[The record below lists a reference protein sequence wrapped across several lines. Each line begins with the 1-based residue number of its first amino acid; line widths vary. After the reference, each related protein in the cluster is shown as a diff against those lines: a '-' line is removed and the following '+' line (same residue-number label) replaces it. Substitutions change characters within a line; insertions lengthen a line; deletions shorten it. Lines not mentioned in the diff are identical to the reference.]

1 MGEILIMKPQT
12 LSKLVTWIKR
22 EYSER
27 GSIFGIEA
35 SKFLNHPGG
44 APYSSTLF
52 GEFLAAPVGPAAG
65 PGTQLTQNIVSAWL
79 SGARFI
85 ELKTVQIMDELEIA
99 RPCIDMEDEGYNVE
113 WSQELKLEESAREY
127 AKAWVLIP
135 VIRRL
140 LGWEGAEDGTLFNVS
155 VGYNLK
161 GILEPRMRKFLD
173 TMTGAGELIAECMDE
188 IAKDHPEFAD
198 VKVASRMSG
207 SCTLSTMH
215 GCPPD
220 EVGKI
225 AAYLLGER
233 GFNLSIKLNPT
244 LMGPDFVRGA
254 LRDALGYTNIEIPD
268 PVFEHDLKFPQAV
281 EIIKS
286 MKELSARK
294 GLYFGVKLSNT
305 LAMRNTKGFM
315 PGEEMYMSG
324 RALYPITMNL
334 WNRLSVEFGGD
345 IDVSYSAGANAWNT
359 PLLLRC
365 GAKSVTVASDILK
378 PGGYSR
384 FPQYIRNIA
393 DEMRGRG
400 ASNLNEF
407 AARKA
412 DVLAEAAAS
421 AIGEKEYAKKYFRGV
436 PKVKSPLNK
445 FDCIEAPCRERCPV
459 CQDIPSYT
467 LAISRGDFDLALD
480 IILARNPLPGVTGHV
495 CTHACESGCSRA
507 NYDEPVGIRALKRF
521 AAERGRSAAP
531 KAGGKTGR
539 RVAVIGAGPSGLA
552 AAALMARRGLSVT
565 VYEARERAG
574 GMMAIAPEFRL
585 PHAVM
590 DRDVQRIVSLG
601 VDIEYGAKIAGSP
614 EKLLKDGFDAVY
626 LSCGFPKDAPLGIE
640 GDDAP
645 GVWGALDLL
654 ERVARG
660 ERPKLGRVLVV
671 GGGNTAV
678 DAARTAQRLS
688 GEPVVMVYRR
698 TRAEMPAE
706 RDEQELLFEEGNSL
720 VELALPKRV
729 VTADGKVSGLECEKA
744 RLGEPDASGRRRPE
758 PSGEFFTLEADSIV
772 AAIGQSADEEIFN
785 GTGSGIGTGSGKK
798 LGRGKNSSVVVSA
811 NGRTDV
817 AGVYAGGDAVT
828 GPATVISAC
837 AEGAKAAEAICSEL
851 GAPAEKAEKI
861 LTIPPAGGEFSIVRQ
876 SRSLRVAPETEE
888 RGALESRGGFGLVE
902 KTLDEAAAVRE
913 AKRCLQ
919 CQTVCR
925 KCVEV
930 CPNRA
935 NFSFDL
941 SPISVTLPV
950 LSVAGGVPRSTGQE
964 TFSIGQGEQILH
976 IEDFCNECGN
986 CGVFCVHQGLPY
998 RDKPKFCLDEAYFAA
1013 SKGKELFKAE
1023 PGRMRRRVEER
1034 EDSLSFF
1041 SRGYR
1046 YETKGL
1052 SVEMDRGF
1060 RVTAANLDGAGASEG
1075 LPAGS
1080 EVSLRG
1086 AMEMWA
1092 VYSGITNSLP
1102 WLLDLGGK

>member
-1 MGEILIMKPQT
+1 MKPQS
-12 LSKLVTWIKR
+12 LSKLITWIKR

-27 GSIFGIEA
+27 GSIFGIEG
-35 SKFLNHPGG
+35 SKFLNHPSG
-44 APYSSTLF
+44 APYSSRLF
-52 GEFLAAPVGPAAG
+52 GEFLAAPIGPAAG
-65 PGTQLTQNIVSAWL
+65 PGTQLTQNILSAWL

-127 AKAWVLIP
+127 VKAWVLIP

-140 LGWEGAEDGTLFNVS
+140 LGWEDVKDAEDGTIFNVS
-155 VGYNLK
+155 VGYNLE
-161 GILEPRMRKFLD
+161 GILKPRMQQFLD
-173 TMTGAGELIAECMDE
+173 VMTGADDLIAEYMDE
-188 IAKDHPEFAD
+188 IAKNHPEFAD
-198 VKVASRMSG
+198 VKAASRMSR

-244 LMGPDFVRGA
+244 LMGPDFVRGT
-254 LRDALGYTNIEIPD
+254 LRDVLDYKSIEIPD
-268 PVFEHDLKFPQAV
+268 SVFEHDLKFPQAV
-281 EIIKS
+281 EIVKS
-286 MKELSARK
+286 MKELAVQK
-294 GLYFGVKLSNT
+294 DLYFGVKLSNT

-334 WNRLSVEFGGD
+334 WNKLSVEFGGD
-345 IDVSYSAGANAWNT
+345 LNVSYSAGANAWNT
-359 PLLLRC
+359 PALLRC

-393 DEMRGRG
+393 EEMRARG
-400 ASNLNEF
+400 ASNLEEF
-407 AARKA
+407 AAHKS
-412 DVLAEAAAS
+412 DVLASAAAS
-421 AIGEKEYAKKYFRGV
+421 AIKEKNYAKKYFKGA
-436 PKVKSPLNK
+436 PKVKSPLSK
-445 FDCIEAPCRERCPV
+445 FDCVEAPCMERCPV

-480 IILARNPLPGVTGHV
+480 IILAKNPLPGVTGHV
-495 CTHACESGCSRA
+495 CTHACESGCTRS

-521 AAERGRSAAP
+521 AAQHGRSAAP
-531 KAGGKTGR
+531 KTSGKTGR

-590 DRDVQRIVSLG
+590 DSDVQRIVSLG
-601 VDIEYGAKIAGSP
+601 VEIQYGTKITGSP
-614 EKLLKDGFDAVY
+614 ERLLKDGFDAVY

-640 GDDAP
+640 GDGLP

-654 ERVARG
+654 ERVAGG
-660 ERPKLGRVLVV
+660 ERPDLGRVLVV

-678 DAARTAQRLS
+678 DAARTARRLS
-688 GEPVVMVYRR
+688 GSPVVMAYRR
-698 TRAEMPAE
+698 TRLEMPAE
-706 RDEQELLFEEGNSL
+706 QDEQELLFEEGNSL

-729 VTADGKVSGLECEKA
+729 VAVDGKVAGLECERA

-758 PSGEFFTLEADSIV
+758 PSGEFFTLEADSII
-772 AAIGQSADEEIFN
+772 AAIGQSADEETFV
-785 GTGSGIGTGSGKK
+785 GTK
-798 LGRGKNSSVVVSA
+798 LGRGKNASIIVSA
-811 NGRTDV
+811 NGRTNV
-817 AGVYAGGDAVT
+817 VGVYAGGDAVT
-828 GPATVISAC
+828 GPATVIGAC

-851 GAPAEKAEKI
+851 GVPLEKTEKRV
-861 LTIPPAGGEFSIVRQ
+861 LPPVGGELSAVRQ
-876 SRSLRVAPETEE
+876 SRSVRAEPAVEG
-888 RGALESRGGFGLVE
+888 RSGAESRRGFGLVE
-902 KTLDEAAAVRE
+902 KTLDEASAVSE

-935 NFSFDL
+935 NVSFDL
-941 SPISVTLPV
+941 SPVSVTLPV
-950 LSVAGGVPRSTGQE
+950 LSAVGGLLRSTGQE
-964 TFSIGQGEQILH
+964 TFSIEQGEQILH

-986 CGVFCVHQGLPY
+986 CGVFCVHHGFPY
-998 RDKPKFCLDEAYFAA
+998 LDKPKLCLDEKYFAA
-1013 SKGKELFKAE
+1013 AKDKELFKVE
-1023 PGRMRRRVEER
+1023 PGRVRRRGEER
-1034 EDSLSFF
+1034 EESLSFF
-1041 SRGYR
+1041 PQGYR
-1046 YETKGL
+1046 YETKGIR
-1052 SVEMDRGF
+1052 VEMDKGF

-1075 LPAGS
+1075 VSGVS
-1080 EVSLRG
+1080 VSLRG

-1092 VYSGITNSLP
+1092 VYSGISNSLP
-1102 WLLDLGGK
+1102 WLLNY

>member
-1 MGEILIMKPQT
+1 MKPQA
-12 LSKLVTWIKR
+12 LSKLITWIKR

-35 SKFLNHPGG
+35 AQFLNHPSGT
-44 APYSSTLF
+44 PYSSSLF
-52 GEFLAAPVGPAAG
+52 GEFLAAPIGPAAG
-65 PGTQLTQNIVSAWL
+65 PSTQLAQNIISAWL

-140 LGWEGAEDGTLFNVS
+140 LGWEDAEDGTIFNVS
-155 VGYNLK
+155 VGYNLE
-161 GILEPRMRKFLD
+161 GILKPRMQNFLNV
-173 TMTGAGELIAECMDE
+173 MTGAGDLIADYMDE
-188 IAKDHPEFAD
+188 IAKNHPEFTD
-198 VKVASRMSG
+198 VKVANQISR

-220 EVGKI
+220 EIGRI
-225 AAYLLGER
+225 AEYLLRER
-233 GFNLSIKLNPT
+233 GFHLSIKLNPT
-244 LMGPDFVRGA
+244 LMGPDFVRGT
-254 LRDALGYTNIEIPD
+254 LVDALGYKSVDIPD
-268 PVFEHDLKFPQAV
+268 SVFEHDLKFSQAV

-286 MKELSARK
+286 MKELSAQK

-305 LAMRNTKGFM
+305 LATRNTKGFM
-315 PGEEMYMSG
+315 PGDEMYMSG
-324 RALYPITMNL
+324 RALYPVTMNL
-334 WNRLSVEFGGD
+334 WNRLSAEFGGD

-359 PLLLRC
+359 PTLLRC

-393 DEMRGRG
+393 GEMRAHGV
-400 ASNLNEF
+400 SNLDQF
-407 AARKA
+407 AIDRV
-412 DVLAEAAAS
+412 DVLASAAAS
-421 AIGEKEYAKKYFRGV
+421 AVNERQYAKRYFRGV
-436 PKVKSPLNK
+436 PKVTSPLSK
-445 FDCIEAPCRERCPV
+445 FDCIEAPCRERCAV
-459 CQDIPSYT
+459 CQDIPSYA

-480 IILARNPLPGVTGHV
+480 IILAQNPLPGVTGHV
-495 CTHACESGCSRA
+495 CTHACESGCTRS

-521 AAERGRSAAP
+521 ATERGRSAVPETAN
-531 KAGGKTGR
+531 KTGR

-552 AAALMARRGLSVT
+552 AAAHMARRGVSVT

-585 PHAVM
+585 PRAVM
-590 DRDVQRIVSLG
+590 DSDVRRIVSLG
-601 VDIEYGAKIAGSP
+601 VEIEYGTKITGAP
-614 EKLLKDGFDAVY
+614 EGLLKDGFDAVY
-626 LSCGFPKDAPLGIE
+626 VSCGFPKDAPLRIE
-640 GDDAP
+640 GDGSL

-660 ERPKLGRVLVV
+660 ETPDLGRRVLVV

-688 GEPVVMVYRR
+688 GAPVVMVYRR

-706 RDEQELLFEEGNSL
+706 PDEQELLFEEGNKL
-720 VELALPKRV
+720 IELALPRRV
-729 VTADGKVSGLECEKA
+729 VTGDGRVSGLECERT

-758 PSGEFFTLEADSIV
+758 PSGEFFTLEADSII
-772 AAIGQSADEEIFN
+772 AAIGQSAEEEAFT
-785 GTGSGIGTGSGKK
+785 GTK
-798 LGRGKNSSVVVSA
+798 LGRGKGSSIIVSP

-817 AGVYAGGDAVT
+817 AGVYAGGDVVT
-828 GPATVISAC
+828 GPATVIGAC
-837 AEGAKAAEAICSEL
+837 AEGVRAAEAICSEFGL
-851 GAPAEKAEKI
+851 PVEKTEKKAI
-861 LTIPPAGGEFSIVRQ
+861 SPIGSEFSVVLKSRDVR
-876 SRSLRVAPETEE
+876 VEPETEV
-888 RGALESRGGFGLVE
+888 RSAPESRGGFDLVE
-902 KTLDEAAAVRE
+902 RTMDEASVMRE

-935 NFSFDL
+935 NFSFEL
-941 SPISVTLPV
+941 SPVLVTLPV
-950 LSVAGGVPRSTGQE
+950 LSAAGGLLCSTGQE
-964 TFSIGQGEQILH
+964 IFSIGQGEQIIH

-986 CGVFCVHQGLPY
+986 CGVFCVHSGFPY
-998 RDKPKFCLDEAYFAA
+998 LDKPKLCLDEEYFAA
-1013 SKGKELFKAE
+1013 AKDRELFKVE
-1023 PGRMRRRVEER
+1023 PGRVRRHTEGREE
-1034 EDSLSFF
+1034 SLS
-1041 SRGYR
+1041 SIAHGYR
-1046 YETKGL
+1046 YETKGI

-1060 RVTAANLDGAGASEG
+1060 RVTAANLDGTGALEGAS
-1075 LPAGS
+1075 
-1080 EVSLRG
+1080 VSLRG

-1092 VYSGITNSLP
+1092 VYSGINNSLP
-1102 WLLDLGGK
+1102 WLLNY